1 MYIFALQFNIMKKVT
16 QSLLIVL
23 LFSFSVIHAHEGMW
37 IPSLLKVLE
46 GQMQSEGMKIT
57 AEDIYSINKSS
68 LKSSSLKEYPF
79 ILILDF
85 ETSLS
90 KKTSS

>member
-1 MYIFALQFNIMKKVT
+1 MKRLLKVY
-16 QSLLIVL
+16 LLL
-23 LFSFSVIHAHEGMW
+23 LFSFNVLHAHEGMW

-68 LKSSSLKEYPF
+68 VKDAIVDLEGCGSL
-79 ILILDF
+79 
-85 ETSLS
+85 
-90 KKTSS
+90 

>member
-1 MYIFALQFNIMKKVT
+1 MKKVT

-23 LFSFSVIHAHEGMW
+23 LFYFNVLHAHEGMW

-46 GQMQSEGMKIT
+46 GKMQSEGMKIT

-68 LKSSSLKEYPF
+68 LKDAIVHFGGGCTAEVV
-79 ILILDF
+79 
-85 ETSLS
+85 S
-90 KKTSS
+90 KKGVNLNQSPLWI